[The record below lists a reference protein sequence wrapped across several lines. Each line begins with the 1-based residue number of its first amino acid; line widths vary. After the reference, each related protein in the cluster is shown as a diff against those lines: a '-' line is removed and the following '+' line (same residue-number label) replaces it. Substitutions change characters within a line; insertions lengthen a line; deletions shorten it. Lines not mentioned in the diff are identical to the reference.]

1 MQHSSP
7 QGVCHLCCMV
17 MLDWYWEH
25 GAAECQRALPL
36 TACMVDSAA
45 CCGCWLLRM
54 HLAG

>member
-25 GAAECQRALPL
+25 GAAEWQRALPL